1 MSSFETTTWPSE
13 RLPTDICA
21 LILIYEGSIVEDY
34 IRCIVR
40 RMCVRSYKRALTRRF
55 RFSMLPI
62 MHMKHLCFLVQTQ
75 LQTFERCDGVIARNI
90 SRVHIL
96 PWVSLINK
104 YNMKAQLHNTALNCI
119 KRPMSPN
126 LQTRFRDAWLDW
138 QRDVILTFSKV

>member
-62 MHMKHLCFLVQTQ
+62 MHLKHLCFLVQTQ

-96 PWVSLINK
+96 PWVSLITK
-104 YNMKAQLHNTALNCI
+104 YNMKALLHNTALNCI
-119 KRPMSPN
+119 RRPFSTSI
-126 LQTRFRDAWLDW
+126 QSHFRDAWLDW
-138 QRDVILTFSKV
+138 QREVILTFNKV